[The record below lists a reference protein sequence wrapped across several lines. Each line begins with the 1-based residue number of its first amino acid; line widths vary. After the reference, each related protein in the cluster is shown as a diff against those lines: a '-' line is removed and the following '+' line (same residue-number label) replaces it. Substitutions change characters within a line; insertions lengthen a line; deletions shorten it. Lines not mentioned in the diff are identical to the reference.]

1 MPTIFR
7 LAGLTEGSVDNEK
20 RDVSFVLKVSDGRG
34 LAFVAEAAAARQIAS
49 SLGRMALDA
58 QRSGPQI
65 LGAEKVGKYGVKKD
79 AFGEA
84 VLLQLV
90 SEDGVPNMFA
100 VPPKAAM
107 DIATRLQE
115 ESAKEAG
122 TGHG

>member
-7 LAGLTEGSVDNEK
+7 LAGLAEGSVDNEK
-20 RDVSFVLKVSDGRG
+20 RDVNVVLKVSDGRG

-49 SLGRMALDA
+49 SLGRMVLDA

-65 LGAEKVGKYGVKKD
+65 LGAEKVAKYGVKKD
-79 AFGEA
+79 ASGET

-90 SEDGVPNMFA
+90 SEDGVPDMFA

-107 DIATRLQE
+107 DIAARLQT
-115 ESAKEAG
+115 ESTKKAG
-122 TGHG
+122 TGHS